1 MVNEKSWT
9 VRELKDLRLRLADLV
24 ETALL
29 PASSGPF
36 PTAESRFDPPLDLYE
51 TDDAVVV
58 EMELPGIDAT
68 QVAVNIVDNTLI
80 VSGRA
85 AEPEPGG
92 VFFRIERPRGAFG
105 RAIPIPVHVTATS
118 TARLRHGVLEVT
130 LVKSPAARRR
140 VVALTEES

>member
-29 PASSGPF
+29 PASPGPF

-51 TDDAVVV
+51 TNDAVVV
-58 EMELPGIDAT
+58 EMELPGIDTA
-68 QVAVNIVDNTLI
+68 QIAVNIVDNTLI
-80 VSGRA
+80 VTGRA

-92 VFFRIERPRGAFG
+92 VFQRIERPRGVFS
-105 RAIPIPVHVTATS
+105 RAIHIPVDVTAKS
-118 TARLRHGVLEVT
+118 TARLRRGVLEVT
-130 LVKSPAARRR
+130 LTKGAAARRR
-140 VVALTEES
+140 VVTLTEET